1 VQPRSGVIVRLEL
14 NRVRAIHWSGGPAF
28 ERNRDRIISL
38 SILRMIDTNVQQ
50 EVRQMATEKEIYEL
64 IGRIVA
70 DPAFRASVLEDP
82 EKTIKEAGFDL
93 TEKQLE
99 GLKATDL
106 KAISA
111 DLDDRLS
118 KEANWGFGRL
128 PY

>member
-1 VQPRSGVIVRLEL
+1 V
-14 NRVRAIHWSGGPAF
+14 
-28 ERNRDRIISL
+28 
-38 SILRMIDTNVQQ
+38 
-50 EVRQMATEKEIYEL
+50 ATEKEIYEL

-70 DPAFRASVLEDP
+70 DPAFRASVLKDP
-82 EKTIKEAGFDL
+82 EKAVKDAGFDL
-93 TEKQLE
+93 TEEQLQ

-118 KEANWGFGRL
+118 KEANWGFSRF

>member
-1 VQPRSGVIVRLEL
+1 
-14 NRVRAIHWSGGPAF
+14 
-28 ERNRDRIISL
+28 
-38 SILRMIDTNVQQ
+38 
-50 EVRQMATEKEIYEL
+50 MATEKEIYEL

-82 EKTIKEAGFDL
+82 EKAVKDAGYDL
-93 TEKQLE
+93 TEKQLT

-118 KEANWGFGRL
+118 KEANWGFSRF

>member
-1 VQPRSGVIVRLEL
+1 
-14 NRVRAIHWSGGPAF
+14 
-28 ERNRDRIISL
+28 
-38 SILRMIDTNVQQ
+38 
-50 EVRQMATEKEIYEL
+50 MATEKEIYEL

-70 DPAFRASVLEDP
+70 DPAFRADVLKDP
-82 EKTIKEAGFDL
+82 EKATKDAGFDL

-118 KEANWGFGRL
+118 KEVNWGFGRL
-128 PY
+128 PL